1 MNIMFDMPDFTT
13 VAEAIEVLDELADNS
28 EEVQYTDKRGW
39 RVTRARNRL
48 NGYWKRFLSRC
59 GRLQAKHDKKAP
71 EYTAWGKVLKS
82 GEKTQKSLIAM
93 KDRLGELE
101 GIF

>member
-13 VAEAIEVLDELADNS
+13 VVEAIDVLDELADNS
-28 EEVQYTDKRGW
+28 EEIQYTDKRGW
-39 RVTRARNRL
+39 RVTRARNRI
-48 NGYWKRFLSRC
+48 NGYWKRFLSRSA
-59 GRLQAKHDKKAP
+59 RYQAKHSKTSN
-71 EYTAWGKVLKS
+71 EYKAWGKMIKQ
-82 GEKTQKSLIAM
+82 GEKVQKGLIAM